1 MKFWAKVFKVLG
13 HIWLCLAAAFLFFR
27 IGGVWI
33 NEGFSAVQDLL
44 SPYNI
49 LNFIFTAFII
59 APGLGLL
66 TLSEKL
72 KNKSQ
77 S

>member
-1 MKFWAKVFKVLG
+1 MKFLAKVTKVFGYIL
-13 HIWLCLAAAFLFFR
+13 ICLAGAFLSFR
-27 IGGVWI
+27 TGVVWI

-49 LNFIFTAFII
+49 VNFIFTVSIL
-59 APGLGLL
+59 APGYGLL
-66 TLSEKL
+66 ILSEKL

>member
-1 MKFWAKVFKVLG
+1 MKFWAKFLKVLG
-13 HIWLCLAAAFLFFR
+13 QIWLFLAATFLFFR
-27 IGGVWI
+27 IGEVWI

-49 LNFIFTAFII
+49 LNFIFTVVII

-66 TLSEKL
+66 SLSEKL

-77 S
+77 L